1 MECGDLSPLLV
12 GGGWTP
18 DRRIKPQTGGCDLSQ
33 RPRRRLAG
41 ALQRRRKKTLS
52 TNERDLIVGGQAVIE
67 GVMMRTPNAYA
78 VAVRKADGTIVNISA
93 RLPKWSDKY
102 PLLKL
107 PVLRGS
113 AVLVQSMGLGIKAL
127 NYSANEAFGDAQEAE
142 TKEVRV
148 ALTPAVI
155 EGEGDFAGLTGAI
168 PGLFPVPTQKRA
180 KDEMKKGGTAAAA
193 GSIIFAMIFNL
204 LLFVAAPLLLTNAL
218 FIGAG
223 WAPSPAATET
233 TAGSRQ
239 TPGAAA
245 NVSDGS
251 STNAGSETVN
261 DAWYSRGRR
270 TVKTYLHPVRP
281 SVAFNLIDGGI
292 RMSFFLIMIFSFSLL
307 KDIRR
312 VFEYHG
318 AEHKTVFTWEKG
330 LALTVANARPQP
342 RQHPRCGTSFLMV
355 VMLVS
360 IALFSV
366 IKFDSL
372 VYNFLVRVAL
382 VPLVAG
388 LSYEIIR
395 LSAKKESG
403 WFFKLITKPGVW
415 LQNITT
421 QEPDD
426 GQLEVAIEAL
436 KESLKLEPQTGEAAL
451 APLS

>member
-1 MECGDLSPLLV
+1 MPV
-12 GGGWTP
+12 V
-18 DRRIKPQTGGCDLSQ
+18 RV
-33 RPRRRLAG
+33 
-41 ALQRRRKKTLS
+41 KTLS

-78 VAVRKADGTIVNISA
+78 VAVRKADGTIVNIAA

-142 TKEVRV
+142 AKEVRV

-155 EGEGDFAGLTGAI
+155 EGEGDFAGLTGAV
-168 PGLFPVPTQKRA
+168 PGLFPVPTAKRA

-193 GSIIFAMIFNL
+193 GSIIFAMIFNV

-223 WAPSPAATET
+223 WAPSPAAPVAATSSVSVT
-233 TAGSRQ
+233 DGTAAGTVNTAGSAQ
-239 TPGAAA
+239 
-245 NVSDGS
+245 S
-251 STNAGSETVN
+251 N
-261 DAWYSRGRR
+261 DAWYSRGWR

-281 SVAFNLIDGGI
+281 SVAFNLIDGVI

-330 LALTVANARPQP
+330 LALTVENARPQP

-366 IKFDSL
+366 IIWDSL
-372 VYNFLVRVAL
+372 VYNFLTRLAL

-388 LSYEIIR
+388 FSYEIIR
-395 LSAKKESG
+395 LSARKESG
-403 WFFKLITKPGVW
+403 WFFKMITRPGVW

-436 KESLKLEPQTGEAAL
+436 KESLKLEPQPAEAAL